1 MLDAATALDGKSM
14 DINVFQSS
22 LGAISSATFINFLR
36 KSVHAALH
44 AKSAH
49 NLRNLPFEIFD
60 KHIDC
65 VKILEKHCNDY

>member
-36 KSVHAALH
+36 KSVHAA
-44 AKSAH
+44 ST
-49 NLRNLPFEIFD
+49 R
-60 KHIDC
+60 
-65 VKILEKHCNDY
+65 EKRS